1 MCGWWNFL
9 VIVRSYYTLRGRK
22 MQLRTRKD
30 KGRGLAKKGGWSGQA
45 GALRRFAQ
53 RRIFPREFA
62 GARGE
67 AMRLFSG
74 RRGCFF
80 RRRSDVHRFALCRKA
95 PAFPKGGSWRA
106 ASGAAEAV
114 ASLPVRLGG
123 MGDFGRDGVRWE
135 GGRRSLRSLAAGA
148 GMDGSVRWT
157 VGAAGGGARCPPEV
171 VVIRCF

>member
-1 MCGWWNFL
+1 
-9 VIVRSYYTLRGRK
+9 

-30 KGRGLAKKGGWSGQA
+30 KGRGLAKKGGVVGSG
-45 GALRRFAQ
+45 GGFAPI
-53 RRIFPREFA
+53 RSAANLPSRVC
-62 GARGE
+62 GGSRGGD
-67 AMRLFSG
+67 AAVFRAAWL
-74 RRGCFF
+74 FF

>member
-1 MCGWWNFL
+1 
-9 VIVRSYYTLRGRK
+9 

-30 KGRGLAKKGGWSGQA
+30 KGRGLAKKGGVVGSGG
-45 GALRRFAQ
+45 GAP
-53 RRIFPREFA
+53 I
-62 GARGE
+62 
-67 AMRLFSG
+67 
-74 RRGCFF
+74 
-80 RRRSDVHRFALCRKA
+80 RS
-95 PAFPKGGSWRA
+95 
-106 ASGAAEAV
+106 AAEAV
-114 ASLPVRLGG
+114 ASLPVRRGG